1 MNKLI
6 FLILVFTTLI
16 QAQNNKDITLVL
28 AWKHQFQF
36 AGYYMAKELGFY
48 EKAGLDVTIK
58 EYDLKRD
65 NTLDVSTQKYDFG
78 VGHSSLLLD
87 KLNKYPNIM
96 ILSAIYQSSP
106 LILLSLKRDDL
117 SSLKNIAGKKIMM
130 SHDQIYTASIN
141 AMLSS
146 EHLKPDSYEIL
157 DTSFHPIDLI
167 NGNADIML
175 SYSANEPFTL
185 KEKGIAYTIFDPKDY
200 GYDFYS
206 DILFTSSQMI
216 EKNPN
221 DVKAFYEASMKGW
234 LYAYEH
240 IDESV
245 EIILNKYNTQS
256 RSKKALLFEAKTLKK
271 LAFKDGV
278 RFGEIT
284 QTRLNEMINT
294 YRLLGLVHK
303 NSKLNFKS
311 FVYEL
316 DSNLTK
322 FTKNKKQSTIS
333 LTNIINSKYFKFFII
348 ILFLI
353 VSIVYILK
361 RRSDRIIAIKTK
373 QLNNQHE
380 IFNKY
385 VSSSKTDLDGVITY
399 VSEAFCNETGY
410 TKDEL
415 IGKKHNIIRNKI
427 TPTSVYKDLWLSIS
441 SGHTWSG
448 ELLNIKKDGSEY
460 WVDSIISPVFD
471 RNNKIIAYKAI
482 RNDITLE
489 KVLKEFN
496 EKLKKEVELQTK
508 ELQTLAQ
515 TDQLTKLY
523 NRVKLDKELKYAQ
536 DCFLRYEKRYSIILI
551 DIDLFK
557 NVNDTFGHIVGDT
570 ILKEVALIIQ
580 NSVRAT
586 DIVGRWGGE
595 EFLIISPNTNI
606 DGVKKIAD
614 KIRLNI
620 QDTEFEDINKITVSA
635 GVAEIDTS
643 LNQLTIIDKADKALY
658 RAKEKGRN
666 RVEQ

>member
-278 RFGEIT
+278 KFGEIK

-322 FTKNKKQSTIS
+322 FTTDKKKDAIS
-333 LTNIINSKYFKFFII
+333 LANIINSKYFKFLLFL
-348 ILFLI
+348 LFLI
-353 VSIVYILK
+353 FSIFYILK
-361 RRSDRIIAIKTK
+361 IRSDKIIAIKTK
-373 QLNNQHE
+373 QLNKQHE

-399 VSEAFCNETGY
+399 VSEAFCSETGY

-557 NVNDTFGHIVGDT
+557 NVNDTFGHIIGDT

-580 NSVRAT
+580 NSIRAT
-586 DIVGRWGGE
+586 DIAGRWGGE
-595 EFLIISPNTNI
+595 EFLIISPNTDI
-606 DGVKKIAD
+606 DGAKKIAD

-620 QDTEFEDINKITVSA
+620 QDTELKDINKITISA

-666 RVEQ
+666 RVE